1 VGVGATGGEKCLG
14 ATPGFGSFFGA
25 AGGTLCIVEGVD
37 DIADMLGMLCLR
49 GGTSILLLFP
59 TNCCGGFLFQFF

>member
-25 AGGTLCIVEGVD
+25 AGGTLCIVEG
-37 DIADMLGMLCLR
+37 IADMLGFAWWYFDS
-49 GGTSILLLFP
+49 TSFPYQLLWRFSLSIFSMRR
-59 TNCCGGFLFQFF
+59 

>member
-25 AGGTLCIVEGVD
+25 VGGTLCIVEGVD
-37 DIADMLGMLCLR
+37 DIADMRGLWYFDSTSFPYQSLGRFSL
-49 GGTSILLLFP
+49 SIF
-59 TNCCGGFLFQFF
+59 